1 MREYVY
7 DPVRKKRVALTP
19 EEDVRQQ
26 LIRELSTN
34 HGYPLHLMS
43 CEYSLSIN
51 KLCYRGDLV
60 VFNREGAPV
69 MLVECKAPEVGI
81 SKDTFLQIL
90 RYNVALKVTYL
101 LLTNGLDA
109 FMAKIETKT
118 GEYTFLTSIPE
129 YNEISK

>member
-1 MREYVY
+1 
-7 DPVRKKRVALTP
+7 
-19 EEDVRQQ
+19 
-26 LIRELSTN
+26 
-34 HGYPLHLMS
+34 
-43 CEYSLSIN
+43 
-51 KLCYRGDLV
+51 
-60 VFNREGAPV
+60 
-69 MLVECKAPEVGI
+69 LVECKAPEVGI

-101 LLTNGLDA
+101 LLTNGLDT